1 MGDAAHAML
10 PYMSQGAA
18 MAVEDGA
25 ALAVALNHVSS
36 LDDVPFALRVFEQ
49 ERIKRSGDMQIAST
63 VNGTIWHFADGPE
76 QRARDESM
84 AAEVAGLPMLSS
96 ANQWSDPVTQWWAYG
111 YNAEQAMEDAWT
123 KSVSELIRQ
132 DN

>member
-1 MGDAAHAML
+1 MNSVDGTLSTLYLYVKKLTKIISLIDDCLKWPLKVGQQLRSWTAPSSKLVIMGDAAHAML

-49 ERIKRSGDMQIAST
+49 ERIRE
-63 VNGTIWHFADGPE
+63 NRRHAD
-76 QRARDESM
+76 R
-84 AAEVAGLPMLSS
+84 
-96 ANQWSDPVTQWWAYG
+96 
-111 YNAEQAMEDAWT
+111 
-123 KSVSELIRQ
+123 
-132 DN
+132 